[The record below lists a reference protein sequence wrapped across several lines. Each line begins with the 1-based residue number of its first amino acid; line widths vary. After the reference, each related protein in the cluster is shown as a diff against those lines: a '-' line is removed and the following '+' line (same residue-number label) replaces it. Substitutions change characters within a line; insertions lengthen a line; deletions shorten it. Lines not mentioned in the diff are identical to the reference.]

1 MSTIR
6 DNHLGVPVHAMSI
19 STGCRRDTNSVLFGM
34 DLLAWITF
42 TIEMRIGGEV
52 MTILKLNNCTLTS
65 YK

>member
-1 MSTIR
+1 
-6 DNHLGVPVHAMSI
+6 MSI